1 MPLLDIEKGVRKK
14 EIKSR
19 FRLVR
24 LAGLR
29 SRELLNPKEDTL
41 PCQEENYDK
50 YTTKALSEII
60 NGKIAFEPVK
70 KETGESDE

>member
-70 KETGESDE
+70 KETEESDE

>member
-1 MPLLDIEKGVRKK
+1 MPLLDIEKGIRKK

-19 FRLVR
+19 FRLVH
-24 LAGLR
+24 LAGIR

-41 PCQEENYDK
+41 PCQEEKYDK

-60 NGKIAFEPVK
+60 DGKVAFESIK
-70 KETGESDE
+70 KEPETSNE